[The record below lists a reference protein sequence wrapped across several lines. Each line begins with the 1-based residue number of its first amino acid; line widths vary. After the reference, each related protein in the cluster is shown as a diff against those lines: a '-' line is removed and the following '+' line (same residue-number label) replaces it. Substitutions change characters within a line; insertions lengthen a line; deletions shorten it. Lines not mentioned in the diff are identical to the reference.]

1 MGTEAFAYCGSE
13 EACSNSH
20 FEADI
25 YGQVRCNS
33 YRACSGTTIKPNG
46 VAPTG
51 GSVMCNSKESCV
63 DAVIDGA
70 QYGTEGQQT
79 TTFWCYGTDCGKDAT
94 IKEVT
99 NIHIYGTIPGAF
111 IDCGTL
117 HTSTP
122 ISVTMYGH
130 ESGADAT
137 IKARLN
143 TKITLNCNGN
153 GCKDLTFD
161 CFDSFGKSG
170 KVCKI
175 KPRQCMEKAN
185 SGLFLE
191 EEGVHCPKYIIS
203 KNQRSDRDYFF
214 VDGVSVND
222 EDGLASEQYYVIALL
237 LSFALFL
244 SFLCY
249 RSYLNLTGSDKLN
262 AEG

>member
-175 KPRQCMEKAN
+175 KPRQCMERAN
-185 SGLFLE
+185 NGLYLDDV
-191 EEGVHCPKYIIS
+191 GIHCPTYIPS
-203 KNQRSDRDYFF
+203 KNQRSDRDYYF
-214 VDGVSVND
+214 VDGVN
-222 EDGLASEQYYVIALL
+222 LAETTTMPSQQYYVIALL

-244 SFLCY
+244 SFICY
-249 RSYLNLTGSDKLN
+249 RSYLNLSSNN
-262 AEG
+262 AAKK